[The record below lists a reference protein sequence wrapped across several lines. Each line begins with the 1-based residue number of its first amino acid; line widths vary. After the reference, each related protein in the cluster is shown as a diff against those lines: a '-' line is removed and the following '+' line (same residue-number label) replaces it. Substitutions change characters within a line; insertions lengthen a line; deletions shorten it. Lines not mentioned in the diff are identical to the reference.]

1 MTTAAATERPL
12 RADARRNRD
21 RLLEVAVEVFAEHG
35 LDVGVAEIAR
45 RAEVG
50 QATLFRHFAT
60 KEDLVA
66 AVLDQRIDGM
76 EGAIAAAGAIADPDV
91 AFTTMLRDVVRIQVR
106 DRALVESLIGV
117 VQSFSQPRLEE
128 HMRQVIAGVQAVL
141 DRAQRAGLVRAD
153 VIAEDLMALTCGLAS
168 AYLPELER
176 PELVERYLGVVL
188 DGLRPGGATPLHPEP
203 ATMADLAAVRL
214 APR

>member
-214 APR
+214 TPR